1 MSRFAKPLGLLVVFG
16 ALLAALAAVPASAVA
31 DTLTV
36 DFESGP
42 PIGTAVTDDYLASA
56 FVRFLAAD
64 DGFRPYRRAAPG
76 QAHSGTVVAD
86 VGPDDCVPE
95 GGTGADCEFVTG
107 GTTGRLARTAS
118 AVTLYAGL
126 FSAVDP
132 SQTVTVRLVAYD
144 ANDQI
149 VATGAPVAI
158 DASGFDKLVTVASA
172 AGNIARFTLV
182 VEGSGRIGAPVGFDD
197 LTLDFPANSLPDVS
211 LSVPSAV
218 AAVLQGKT
226 TDVPLDL
233 TRLNGSDGPVRVS
246 VSGLPTGVT
255 ATVGPNPV
263 PGTQGT
269 ATLHLAAAADAPP
282 FDVPATATIA
292 ADPQGNANVA
302 PGARSRSLLLRV
314 ASSYELRAPG
324 GTSVSLPD
332 CAPVDVPLVLAR
344 DRAFTGTVTL
354 GVEGLPT
361 GVSAR
366 ILPSATIAPGG
377 GFDADATLRLS
388 HAPGAALPR
397 DVVVRASSP
406 GAADRTLALHL
417 AAAARTATLASG
429 LGLTPRHLGP
439 GTTIRIDG
447 NGFCAGTR
455 VQVGNAQASADAVV
469 APDGHSLTFGVPR
482 LATTGPVT
490 IVPPAGATYPTSG
503 PLKVDSFR
511 NGAGFQFHNPSFG
524 SLSISELTDAF
535 GADDLFIKINPCWPF
550 GDCTIVTGIL
560 NPLAAIDWGVLDIA
574 LRESGGHCFGIS
586 RAVEQLLNHKT
597 PYARFAGGAGAA
609 NAFSLTGASGP
620 SSGLGSYLDAQHAT
634 QGSAEFLHAY
644 LNRADHVSAQLA
656 RVHQELAAGRD
667 PFVTIHHG
675 GLLGEGHAVLA
686 YDEQPTADGADVYVY
701 DSNRQFDPG
710 EDGNAAAHKGNVEG
724 SVVHFD
730 TVRGTWSFTMAGGD
744 VWSGGNDGSLF
755 VAPQSTIPDDPSLP
769 GIGTIGDAV
778 ASLFGSASGAVTT
791 TGASAGAEY
800 LPALDSHATPGGGG
814 WWLTKRTGAPLE
826 VRFRGVRSGTYSQA
840 FTSAGFVRAVTN
852 VATARGV
859 RDAATGLPS
868 GRRGHAAVRFQ
879 SGRDR
884 PLSIALAS
892 RPSGA
897 GASGGRAT
905 SAAAAQPTTWAA
917 TIATHAFAHGSD
929 SAGLTPSGGLT
940 YGHDGAAT
948 TLSFSLQSV
957 SRDRGPARFESPTV
971 RVAAGDRVS
980 VRPLGGDLERVRLAV
995 RHRNGRTT
1003 RSVVRNRA
1011 KAAGRLGFG
1020 TPRLRGRQL
1029 RVPVRVA
1036 GLRDRAVLG
1045 VSLQLSRGGREVAHR
1060 EQALTRLGNG
1070 SRTLTWRLP
1079 RGVRKGSYRLV
1090 ANARLATAGLSAG
1103 SVRAARRATVRIR

>member
-1 MSRFAKPLGLLVVFG
+1 MHGFVKRLGRGRSVALVV
-16 ALLAALAAVPASAVA
+16 LVAALAAVPASAVA

-36 DFESGP
+36 DFETGP
-42 PIGTAVTDDYLASA
+42 ALDTAVADDYLASA

-118 AVTLYAGL
+118 AVSLYAGL
-126 FSAVDP
+126 FTAVDP
-132 SQTVTVRLVAYD
+132 SVTVTVRLVAYD

-172 AGNIARFTLV
+172 AGDIARFTLV
-182 VEGSGRIGAPVGFDD
+182 VEGTGAIGAPVGFDD

-233 TRLNGSDGPVRVS
+233 TRLNGSNGPVQVS
-246 VSGLPTGVT
+246 VSGLPPGVT

-269 ATLHLAAAADAPP
+269 ATLHLTAAADAPP

-302 PGARSRSLLLRV
+302 PAARSRALLLRV
-314 ASSYELRAPG
+314 ASSYELRAAG
-324 GTSVSLPD
+324 GTSVALPD
-332 CAPVDVPLVLAR
+332 CAPVDLPLVLAR
-344 DRAFTGTVTL
+344 DRSFTGTVTL

-361 GVSAR
+361 GVSAQ

-377 GFDADATLRLS
+377 GFNADATLRVS
-388 HAPGAALPR
+388 RAPGAALPR

-406 GAADRTLALHL
+406 GAADRTLAVHV
-417 AAAARTATLASG
+417 AAAARTATLAFG
-429 LGLTPRHLGP
+429 LGLTPRHLVAGS
-439 GTTIRIDG
+439 TIRIDG

-490 IVPPAGATYPTSG
+490 IVPPAPGPSYQTSG
-503 PLKVDSFR
+503 PLKVDNFR
-511 NGAGFQFHNPSFG
+511 NTDGFQFGNYAYG
-524 SLSISELTDAF
+524 SLSIDELTDLF
-535 GADDLFIKINPCWPF
+535 GADDLFIKVNPCWPW
-550 GDCTIVTGIL
+550 GSCTIVTGIL
-560 NPLAAIDWGVLDIA
+560 NPIALVDWGVLNIA
-574 LRESGGHCFGIS
+574 LHATGGHCFGIS
-586 RAVEQLLNHKT
+586 RAVEQLTTHKT
-597 PYARFAGGAGAA
+597 PYARFSGGAGATSP
-609 NAFSLTGASGP
+609 FQLTGAGGP
-620 SSGLGSYLDAQHAT
+620 NSGLSAYLDAQHAA
-634 QGSAEFLHAY
+634 QGSAEFLDAW
-644 LNRADHVSAQLA
+644 LNRNDFILAQLH
-656 RVHQELAAGRD
+656 RLNTELAAGRD
-667 PFVTIHHG
+667 PIVTISSG
-675 GLLGEGHAVLA
+675 GQGHAMLA
-686 YDEQPTADGADVYVY
+686 YDEQPTDVGVDILVY
-701 DSNRQFDPG
+701 DNNRPFSPG
-710 EDGNAAAHKGNVEG
+710 EDGNAAAHKSAQEA
-724 SVVHFD
+724 SVIHVDIGHATWTFD
-730 TVRGTWSFTMAGGD
+730 LGGE
-744 VWSGGNDGSLF
+744 VWSGRDDGSLF

-769 GIGTIGDAV
+769 GIGTLGDAV
-778 ASLFGSASGAVTT
+778 ASLFGSANGAVRTA
-791 TGASAGAEY
+791 GASAGAQY
-800 LPALDSHATPGGGG
+800 LPALDSHATPASAG
-814 WWLTKRTGAPLE
+814 WWLTKKRDAPLK
-826 VRFRGVRSGTYSQA
+826 VSFRGVKAGSYSQA
-840 FTSAGFVRAVTN
+840 FTSPGFVGAVTN

-868 GRRGHAAVRFQ
+868 GRRGHGAVRFE

-897 GASGGRAT
+897 GASGASAT
-905 SAAAAQPTTWAA
+905 SAAAAQPTAWAA

-929 SAGLTPSGGLT
+929 SAGLTTSGGLT

-948 TLSFSLQSV
+948 TLSFSLQNV
-957 SRDRGPARFESPTV
+957 SRDGGPARFESPAV

-980 VRPLGGDLERVRLAV
+980 VRPLGGDLQRVRLAV

-1003 RSVVRNRA
+1003 ASVVRNRA
-1011 KAAGRLGFG
+1011 KAAARLGFG

-1029 RVPVRVA
+1029 RMPVRVA

-1045 VSLQLSRGGREVAHR
+1045 VSLQLTRGGRRVAHR

-1090 ANARLATAGLSAG
+1090 ANARLATAGLSAA
-1103 SVRAARRATVRIR
+1103 SVRAARHATVRIR